1 MAETKNIPSAR
12 HACCSSTSVDSMF
25 RRCLYY
31 SLLATAMLFFAAFFI
46 FPVWQILRGAVLDS
60 GGGLTGFYLAEVF
73 RNPLYRAGLVNSFG
87 IAGATT
93 LLSLLLAMPLAWLAD
108 RFDFPGK
115 GALAGL
121 LLMPMILAPFVG
133 ALGMQCIFGRY
144 GALNALLMKCG
155 LISPGQEPDWFSGG
169 VVAVVM
175 LEALHL
181 FPILYLNLVAAFA
194 NVDPALL
201 EAAAD
206 CGCVGFRR
214 FRRITLPLIMPG
226 IFAGGT
232 LVFIWSFTEL
242 GTPLMFNF
250 ERVTAVQIYLG
261 MNEMGVN
268 PMPYALVAVMMLFAG
283 GSYLA
288 AKAWLGRSA
297 YAMSAKAG
305 RAAGAIPLHGW
316 RGCAAALPFL
326 AVGFAGVLPH
336 LGVLGLAAGQSW
348 YRGVF
353 PNRLTISH
361 VEAALGHNLTVP
373 SIINSL
379 RYSSLA
385 LLVAMALGVFI
396 AWVIVRGRGPGRWL
410 LDGAAMLP
418 LAVPGLVMAFGY
430 LAMTRKG
437 SFFAFLNPIENPT
450 VLLVISYAIR
460 RLPYVVR
467 SAVAGLEQTSV
478 SFEEAAASLGAR
490 PATIFRRITMPL
502 IAANLLA
509 GAILTFS
516 FSMLEVSDSLILAQ
530 KAAYFPITKAIYE
543 LSMLLGA
550 GPAIAAA
557 LGLWTMVFLGISF
570 LTAALI
576 LGKKL
581 GAVFRG

>member
-1 MAETKNIPSAR
+1 MLRK
-12 HACCSSTSVDSMF
+12 F
-25 RRCLYY
+25 LYY
-31 SLLATAMLFFAAFFI
+31 SLLCTALLFFAAFFI
-46 FPVWQILRGAVLDS
+46 FPVWQILRGGVMSSS
-60 GGGLTGFYLAEVF
+60 GELTWFYLAEVF
-73 RNPLYRAGLVNSFG
+73 RNPLYRAGLLNSFG
-87 IAGATT
+87 IAAVTT
-93 LLSLLLAMPLAWLAD
+93 LLALLLALPLAWLTD
-108 RFDFPGK
+108 RYEFTGK
-115 GALAGL
+115 GALTGL
-121 LLMPMILAPFVG
+121 LLLPMILAPFVG

-144 GALNALLMKCG
+144 GALNALLLKFG
-155 LISPGQEPDWFSGG
+155 IISAGCEPDWFSGG
-169 VVAVVM
+169 VTAVVV

-206 CGCVGFRR
+206 YGCVGFRR
-214 FRRITLPLIMPG
+214 FRRIVLPLITPG

-261 MNEMGVN
+261 MNEMGSN
-268 PMPYALVAVMMLFAG
+268 PMPYALVTVMMFFAG
-283 GSYLA
+283 GCYILA
-288 AKAWLGRSA
+288 KCWLGRSA

-305 RAAGAIPLHGW
+305 RASSALRLHGW
-316 RGCAAALPFL
+316 RAFAAAAPFL
-326 AVGFAGVLPH
+326 AVGFIGILPH
-336 LGVLGLAAGQSW
+336 FGVLGLATGKSW
-348 YRGVF
+348 YQSVV
-353 PNRLTISH
+353 PHASTLAHI
-361 VEAALGHNLTVP
+361 EAALGHNLTVP

-379 RYSSLA
+379 RYSSFALLLA
-385 LLVAMALGVFI
+385 LVLGVFI

-437 SFFAFLNPIENPT
+437 SFFAFLNPIDNPT

-460 RLPYVVR
+460 RLPYIVR

-490 PATIFRRITMPL
+490 PLTTFRRITMPL

-543 LSMLLGA
+543 LSMLLGQ

-557 LGLWTMVFLGISF
+557 LGLWTMVFLGVSF
-570 LTAALI
+570 LMAALI